1 MKRSVAAIIFIGLFC
16 VASYA
21 QSTRKTRPRIVRIPA
36 KTPAR
41 QPQTTS
47 KPPVIK
53 NDTPT
58 TNNGRRPPVLTDN
71 TGKQPSTHTNEN
83 VEPEVIE
90 EDDEIIKVETNYVTL
105 PVSVLDR
112 NGRFV
117 GGVNK
122 REFRIYE
129 NGVEQRIEFFESVE
143 KPFTVVLMLDVSPS
157 TQYKINEIQS
167 AAISFV
173 NQLRNNDK
181 VMVVSFDE
189 KYRVLSYPTSNR
201 QQLRD
206 AINQARFGG
215 GTSLYDAVSK
225 TINERLRQMS
235 GRKAVVLF
243 TDGVD
248 TTSRRANYDTT
259 IRQVEELDAL
269 VYSIHYNTYNSYAR
283 GGGVGKVPQRV
294 PKKTGNIWVDILG
307 GIMTGGN
314 VRIGGGGTSSAEYRR
329 GKKYLTELAR
339 YSGGRFFS
347 ADTTYNLDAAFR
359 SIAEELRKQYS
370 IGYYP
375 EVTGTKGERK
385 RIRVRVARPNL
396 VVRTKNTYIVGQGS

>member
-1 MKRSVAAIIFIGLFC
+1 
-16 VASYA
+16 
-21 QSTRKTRPRIVRIPA
+21 VRIPA
-36 KTPAR
+36 KTPAS
-41 QPQTTS
+41 QPRTTS

-53 NDTPT
+53 NDTPS
-58 TNNGRRPPVLTDN
+58 TNNGRRPPVLTDS
-71 TGKQPSTHTNEN
+71 TGKQTSTQTNE
-83 VEPEVIE
+83 EVDPQAIE

-105 PVSVLDR
+105 PVTVLDR

-122 REFRIYE
+122 REFRVYE

-201 QQLRD
+201 QQLRN

-248 TTSRRANYDTT
+248 TTSRRANYATT

-269 VYSIHYNTYNSYAR
+269 IYSIHYNTYNGYA
-283 GGGVGKVPQRV
+283 GGGRNVPRRV
-294 PKKTGNIWVDILG
+294 PRKTGNILVDILG

-314 VRIGGGGTSSAEYRR
+314 VRVGGGGAGTSSAEYRK
-329 GKKYLTELAR
+329 GKEYLTELAK

-375 EVTGTKGERK
+375 EVAGTKGERK
-385 RIRVRVARPNL
+385 RIRVRVKRPNL